1 MSESDSTGRL
11 AGKVAL
17 VTGAGARTD
26 DPGWRIGAAT
36 AVALAREGASV
47 ACLDRDAVAAEVTAG
62 LVRDTQ
68 RDTGAVAMPVV
79 ADLADGEA
87 VAHAVKEV
95 QGALR
100 RVDVLV
106 NSAGIIAVG
115 GPMELDEA
123 EWSRVLDVNLTGMFR
138 TCKHV
143 LPLMLARGGGAIVN
157 ISSIG
162 GVRWT
167 GIDYPAYASSKAGV
181 LQFTRSIALKHARD
195 GIRANSV
202 LPGMMDTPMVR
213 EGLRSAYGDM
223 EAAEMMGR
231 RDVQCPTGKMGTA
244 WDVAHACAFL
254 ASPEA
259 RYITGTELVVDG
271 GLSASIPGA

>member
-1 MSESDSTGRL
+1 MREDSGRL

-17 VTGAGARTD
+17 VTGAGAKGD

-62 LVRDTQ
+62 LVRDT
-68 RDTGAVAMPVV
+68 GAVAMPVV
-79 ADLADGEA
+79 ADVGDAD
-87 VAHAVKEV
+87 AVKQAVREV

-100 RVDVLV
+100 RIDVLV
-106 NSAGIIAVG
+106 NGVGIIAVG
-115 GPMELDEA
+115 GPIDLDEA
-123 EWSRVLDVNLTGMFR
+123 DWNHVLNVNLTGMFR

-162 GVRWT
+162 GTRWT
-167 GIDYPAYASSKAGV
+167 GIPYPAYASSKAGV
-181 LQFTRSIALKHARD
+181 VQFTRSVALQHARD
-195 GIRANSV
+195 GIRANAV
-202 LPGMMDTPMVR
+202 LPGLMDTPMVR
-213 EGLRSAYGDM
+213 ESLRDAYGDV

-244 WDVAHACAFL
+244 WDVANAVTFL

-259 RYITGTELVVDG
+259 RYVTGTELVVDG